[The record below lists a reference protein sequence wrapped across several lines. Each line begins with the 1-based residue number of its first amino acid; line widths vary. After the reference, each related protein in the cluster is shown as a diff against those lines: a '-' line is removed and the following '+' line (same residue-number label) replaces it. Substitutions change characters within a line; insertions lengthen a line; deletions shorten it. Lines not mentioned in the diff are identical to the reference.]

1 MNSPHLPQLVQLL
14 RRPASCLDWQ
24 DTDWELLLKQARRA
38 NLLPRVAELLGQ
50 AGLLERLPQAPREHL
65 AGARLLS
72 AGQLRAVHWEA
83 RQIRHALREL
93 EAPVVLLKGAAY
105 AMDKL
110 PAAAG
115 RIFSDIDILVPREK
129 LASTE
134 AALMLEGWHGA
145 RQDAYDE
152 QYYRR
157 WMHEIP
163 PMTHVLRESVIDVH
177 HNILPLSGRIK
188 VDARRF
194 LEKLRPLANCPGL
207 YRLGDADL
215 VLHSACHLFL
225 DGEFDKGLRDLVDL
239 DALLRH
245 FATRPEF
252 WEELLVRGRELGLA
266 RILFYALRY
275 TRAVLDTP
283 QPREALMEE
292 LQAYAPPPAQ
302 LRLMDA
308 IFLRALAPDHPSCS
322 DHWSASARGF
332 LYLRAHWMRM
342 PLPLLAMHL
351 TVKAFK
357 RSPEAA

>member
-1 MNSPHLPQLVQLL
+1 MNSPQRSLLVQLL

-38 NLLPRVAELLGQ
+38 NLLPRVAELLGE
-50 AGLLERLPQAPREHL
+50 AGLFERLPQAPRDHL
-65 AGARLLS
+65 VGARLLS
-72 AGQLRAVHWEA
+72 ASQLRAVQWEA
-83 RQIRHALREL
+83 RQIGHALQEL
-93 EAPVVLLKGAAY
+93 GAPVVLLKGAAY
-105 AMDKL
+105 ALDGL
-110 PAAAG
+110 PPAAG

-134 AALMLEGWHGA
+134 AALMLEGWHGV
-145 RQDAYDE
+145 RQDAYDD

-163 PMTHVLRESVIDVH
+163 PMTHVLRETVIDVH
-177 HNILPLSGRIK
+177 HNILPPSGRIK

-194 LEKLRPLANCPGL
+194 LERLHPLAAYPGL
-207 YRLGDADL
+207 YRLDDADL

-225 DGEFDKGLRDLVDL
+225 DGEFDKGLRDLADL

-245 FATRPEF
+245 FATLPGF
-252 WEELLVRGRELGLA
+252 WPALLARARELGLA
-266 RILFYALRY
+266 RMLLYALRY
-275 TRAVLDTP
+275 THAVLDTP
-283 QPREALMEE
+283 QPAAALMDE
-292 LQAYAPPPAQ
+292 LQTHAPPPWL

-308 IFLRALAPDHPSCS
+308 VFLRALAPDHPSCA
-322 DHWSASARGF
+322 DRWTAPARGF

-351 TVKAFK
+351 TIKAFK
-357 RSPEAA
+357 RAPEPT

>member
-1 MNSPHLPQLVQLL
+1 MMRPEHALLVQLL

-24 DTDWELLLKQARRA
+24 EPDWELLLKQARRA

-72 AGQLRAVHWEA
+72 DSQLRAVHWEA

-93 EAPVVLLKGAAY
+93 DAPVVLLKGAAY
-105 AMDKL
+105 ALDGL
-110 PAAAG
+110 PPAAG
-115 RIFSDIDILVPREK
+115 RIFSDVDILVPREK

-163 PMTHVLRESVIDVH
+163 PMTHVLRDTVIDVH

-194 LEKLRPLANCPGL
+194 LERLRPLAACPGL
-207 YRLGDADL
+207 YRLDDADL

-245 FATRPEF
+245 FAPRPGF
-252 WEELLVRGRELGLA
+252 WADLLARARELGLA

-275 TRAVLDTP
+275 THAVLDTP
-283 QPREALMEE
+283 RPAAALLDE
-292 LQAYAPPPAQ
+292 LQAHAPPAAQ

-308 IFLRALAPDHPSCS
+308 IFLRALAPDHPSCA
-322 DHWSASARGF
+322 DRWTAPARGF

-351 TVKAFK
+351 TIKAFK
-357 RSPEAA
+357 REPEAA